1 MKTTPI
7 ITVGIMVLAAGILP
21 LGAAIIVGPIT
32 NPANGHDYYLLTP
45 NTWSASEAEAENLGG
60 TLAIIRDK
68 NEQDWVFSQFGAH
81 DGTNLNLWIGL
92 HRVGY
97 ERTLVWVTGE
107 RLDYAHWAG
116 GQPDDMGRVESCVFM
131 ASANRPWGFST
142 GTWADYTDSG
152 VVEGSAPYA
161 VVEVPGKSHET
172 SLTGK
177 EKSLIGVWYETGS
190 PSQPCYISGTEN
202 MLFAINHG
210 RAGRLLWTTDDDVFL
225 SGWNAHGEI
234 IEDRILWSDGTWWS
248 REPTK
253 YKKIGYQDGTS
264 PESPDGDFPLIKR

>member
-1 MKTTPI
+1 M
-7 ITVGIMVLAAGILP
+7 LAGGSLP
-21 LGAAIIVGPIT
+21 LGATILAGPIA
-32 NPANGHDYYLLTP
+32 NPANGHDYYLLAP

-60 TLAIIRDK
+60 TLAIIRSPA
-68 NEQDWVFSQFGAH
+68 EQDWIYSHFSVH

-92 HRVGY
+92 RRVGF
-97 ERTLVWVTGE
+97 ERTLVWMTGE
-107 RLDYAHWAG
+107 KMDYVHWAG

-131 ASANRPWGFST
+131 ASASRPWGFPA
-142 GTWADYTDSG
+142 GAWADIADSG
-152 VVEGSAPYA
+152 VVDGSAPDA
-161 VVEVPGKSHET
+161 VVEVPGKSRET

-190 PSQPCYISGTEN
+190 SSQPCYISGTDN

-210 RAGRLLWTTDDDVFL
+210 RAGRLLWTANDDVFL

-248 REPTK
+248 REPAQ
-253 YKKIGYQDGTS
+253 YEKIGYPDGTA
-264 PESPDGDFPLIKR
+264 PESIDGDFPVRRR